1 MVGLIEKIN
10 RAQQKTFKIELVY
23 FNENTHLS
31 FEEYDWMPDGCLC
44 VTILL
49 IAFLIRCYYFE
60 FYFFRNRKIPAPVI
74 RSKPPKIQCNV
85 FSPVAGEYFDKVCGI
100 GLGAGCTNVTF
111 FFVTVTCLLV
121 GEAVGEAV
129 ICVLLGAG
137 VTDGVGA
144 VVAVGIG
151 LTGTVGVAVGVVDGV
166 VVGVGAGFMVGVGV
180 GFTAGVGD
188 GFVVGEGVGL
198 TVGV

>member
-1 MVGLIEKIN
+1 MT
-10 RAQQKTFKIELVY
+10 KTGKL
-23 FNENTHLS
+23 
-31 FEEYDWMPDGCLC
+31 
-44 VTILL
+44 
-49 IAFLIRCYYFE
+49 AFLIRCYYFK
-60 FYFFRNRKIPAPVI
+60 FYFFRNSKIPAPVI

-111 FFVTVTCLLV
+111 SFVTVTCLLV

-144 VVAVGIG
+144 VVAVGSG
-151 LTGTVGVAVGVVDGV
+151 LSGTVGVKAGVIVGVVDGV
-166 VVGVGAGFMVGVGV
+166 VVGVVAGLTVGVGFIVGVIDGVAVGVGVGLTVEVGDGFIVGVGV
-180 GFTAGVGD
+180 GFHVGV
-188 GFVVGEGVGL
+188 GVGL
-198 TVGV
+198 IVGVALGLGGVTSL

>member
-1 MVGLIEKIN
+1 MT
-10 RAQQKTFKIELVY
+10 KTGKL
-23 FNENTHLS
+23 
-31 FEEYDWMPDGCLC
+31 
-44 VTILL
+44 
-49 IAFLIRCYYFE
+49 AFLIRCYYFE

-151 LTGTVGVAVGVVDGV
+151 LSGTVGVKAGVIVGVVDGV
-166 VVGVGAGFMVGVGV
+166 VVGVGVGLTVGVGVVDGFIVGVGVGLTVGVGV
-180 GFTAGVGD
+180 GFTVGV
-188 GFVVGEGVGL
+188 GVGL
-198 TVGV
+198 TVGVGVGFTVGVGVGLIVGVALGLGGVTSL

>member
-1 MVGLIEKIN
+1 MT
-10 RAQQKTFKIELVY
+10 KTGKL
-23 FNENTHLS
+23 
-31 FEEYDWMPDGCLC
+31 
-44 VTILL
+44 
-49 IAFLIRCYYFE
+49 AFLIRCYYFE

-144 VVAVGIG
+144 VVAVGSG
-151 LTGTVGVAVGVVDGV
+151 LSGTVGVKAGVIVGVVDGV
-166 VVGVGAGFMVGVGV
+166 VVGVGDGLTVGVVDGFIVGVGV
-180 GFTAGVGD
+180 GFHVGV
-188 GFVVGEGVGL
+188 GVGL
-198 TVGV
+198 TVGVGVGLTVGVGVGLIVGVALGLGGVTSL

>member
-1 MVGLIEKIN
+1 MT
-10 RAQQKTFKIELVY
+10 KTGKL
-23 FNENTHLS
+23 
-31 FEEYDWMPDGCLC
+31 
-44 VTILL
+44 
-49 IAFLIRCYYFE
+49 AFLIRCYYFK
-60 FYFFRNRKIPAPVI
+60 FYFLRNSKIPAPVI

-151 LTGTVGVAVGVVDGV
+151 LSGTVGVKAGVIVGVVDGV
-166 VVGVGAGFMVGVGV
+166 VVGVVAGLTVGVGFIVGVIDGVAVGVGVGLTVGVGV
-180 GFTAGVGD
+180 GFTVGV
-188 GFVVGEGVGL
+188 GVGL
-198 TVGV
+198 IVGVALGLGGVTSL

>member
-1 MVGLIEKIN
+1 MT
-10 RAQQKTFKIELVY
+10 KTGKL
-23 FNENTHLS
+23 
-31 FEEYDWMPDGCLC
+31 
-44 VTILL
+44 
-49 IAFLIRCYYFE
+49 AFLIRCYYFK
-60 FYFFRNRKIPAPVI
+60 FYFFRNSKIPAPVI

-151 LTGTVGVAVGVVDGV
+151 LSGTVGVKAGVIVGVVDGV
-166 VVGVGAGFMVGVGV
+166 VVGVVAGLTVGVGDGFIVGVVVGFHVGVGVGLMVGVGV
-180 GFTAGVGD
+180 GFTVGV
-188 GFVVGEGVGL
+188 GVGL
-198 TVGV
+198 IVGVALGLGGVTSL

>member
-1 MVGLIEKIN
+1 MT
-10 RAQQKTFKIELVY
+10 KTGKL
-23 FNENTHLS
+23 
-31 FEEYDWMPDGCLC
+31 
-44 VTILL
+44 
-49 IAFLIRCYYFE
+49 AFLIRCYYFQ
-60 FYFFRNRKIPAPVI
+60 FYFFRNSKIPAPVI

-151 LTGTVGVAVGVVDGV
+151 LSGTVGVKAGVIVGVVDGV
-166 VVGVGAGFMVGVGV
+166 VVGVVAGLTVGV
-180 GFTAGVGD
+180 GFIVGVID
-188 GFVVGEGVGL
+188 GVAVGVGVGL
-198 TVGV
+198 TVGVGVGDVFIVGVGVGFAVGVGVGLTVGVEV

>member
-1 MVGLIEKIN
+1 MT
-10 RAQQKTFKIELVY
+10 KTGKL
-23 FNENTHLS
+23 
-31 FEEYDWMPDGCLC
+31 
-44 VTILL
+44 
-49 IAFLIRCYYFE
+49 AFLIRCYYFK
-60 FYFFRNRKIPAPVI
+60 FYFFRNSKIPAPVI

-85 FSPVAGEYFDKVCGI
+85 FSPVAGEYFDKVCRI

-151 LTGTVGVAVGVVDGV
+151 LSGTVGVKAGVIVGVVDGV
-166 VVGVGAGFMVGVGV
+166 VVGVVAGLTVGV
-180 GFTAGVGD
+180 GFIVGVID
-188 GFVVGEGVGL
+188 GVAVGVGVGL
-198 TVGV
+198 TVGVGVGDGFIVGVGVGFHVGVGVGLIVGVALGLGGVTS